1 MTRSMA
7 LSLCVIALGTI
18 QVSSARADAVSAF
31 EQVYGEQL
39 RKTVATPDTRDDA
52 ELAKSLVEAAKT
64 STSDQALQVV
74 LLEKAYDLGMKHLVG
89 QAAATEAARMLAN
102 LLPDRRAQYMEKIA
116 AAAQMLYTRSSGPAK
131 QKAGEELV
139 AVLLEIAESCMKERD
154 ATEAVSLLRRAGA
167 VASALHS
174 ERSAEVQ
181 YHFYVA
187 QARQKVDQKFATL
200 KAKLAKDPKDTESRN
215 QLLIMELV
223 EYTDQ
228 EAAGKLVAGDV
239 DETLRTY
246 VPLAGQDPKA
256 VPEQTCLEL
265 AEWMRKLPGSD
276 ASLQGRLNALT
287 KACEYYNL
295 FLERHAKND
304 SMTLLARK
312 NLGELGAECDTLQ
325 DRIADSQGGLAGFL
339 KDVRVLSE
347 GRNVGNRMAIAY
359 CGKTIVQTTEGFE
372 NIGLTLAAFR
382 CGKLVSVECYHLGPN
397 RGWPPRQEA
406 AGEGQ
411 QPGEKEEARTSRFA
425 EAIAALPRCTYVVLA
440 VRHDATRNFTEQ
452 DQKAIE
458 SVGGKVGLLKQA
470 EYSSYYCIG
479 RKGLASG
486 SAVERCASVSIC
498 YPPGSVTPATVRP
511 FGPSTGQTGQTTPP
525 TVRPRWR
532 QPGRGR

>member
-7 LSLCVIALGTI
+7 LSVCVIALGTI

-39 RKTVATPDTRDDA
+39 RKTVATADTRDDA

-74 LLEKAYDLGMKHLVG
+74 LLEKAYELGMKNLVG
-89 QAAATEAARMLAN
+89 QATATEAARMLAQ

-116 AAAQMLYTRSSGPAK
+116 AAAQMLYTRSTGAAK

-139 AVLLEIAESCMKERD
+139 GVLLEIAESCMKERD
-154 ATEAVSLLRRAGA
+154 ASEAVSLLRRASA

-187 QARQKVDQKFATL
+187 QARQKVDQKFASL
-200 KAKLAKDPKDTESRN
+200 KARLAKDPKDTEARN
-215 QLLIMELV
+215 QLLLMELV
-223 EYTDQ
+223 EYADL
-228 EAAGKLVAGDV
+228 EAAGKLVAGDA

-246 VPLAGQDPKA
+246 VPLAAQDPKA
-256 VPEQTCLEL
+256 VAEQTCLEL
-265 AEWMRKLPGSD
+265 AEWMRKLPPSD
-276 ASLQGRLNALT
+276 ASMQGRLNALT
-287 KACEYYNL
+287 KACEYYNV
-295 FLERHAKND
+295 FLERHAQND
-304 SMTLLARK
+304 SMALLARK
-312 NLGELGAECDTLQ
+312 NLGDLSAECDALQ

-339 KDVRVLSE
+339 KDIRVLSE
-347 GRNVGNRMAIAY
+347 GRNVGNRLAIAY
-359 CGKTIVQTTEGFE
+359 CGKSIVQTTEGFE
-372 NIGLTLAAFR
+372 NMGLTLAAFR
-382 CGKLVSVECYHLGPN
+382 CGKLVSVECYHFGQG
-397 RGWPPRQEA
+397 RGWPPRREPGRD
-406 AGEGQ
+406 GEETTD
-411 QPGEKEEARTSRFA
+411 PKEARTSRFA

-479 RKGLASG
+479 RKGLAPG
-486 SAVERCASVSIC
+486 SAVERCASASIC
-498 YPPGSVTPATVRP
+498 YPPGSVAPVTVRP
-511 FGPSTGQTGQTTPP
+511 VGPP
-525 TVRPRWR
+525 TGPMGPTPGPRWR
-532 QPGRGR
+532 PPGRGR